1 MFRWVTTLQNK
12 KIQMLLVPEQVQVAL
27 PLPVDHRLLPVKPL
41 LVVVEVV
48 LTPNRSNWFSAAT
61 QQSVNLA

>member
-12 KIQMLLVPEQVQVAL
+12 KIQMLQVLVLVAL

>member
-1 MFRWVTTLQNK
+1 
-12 KIQMLLVPEQVQVAL
+12 MLLVPVQVQVAL

-41 LVVVEVV
+41 LVAVEVV
-48 LTPNRSNWFSAAT
+48 LTQNRSNWFSAAT

>member
-1 MFRWVTTLQNK
+1 MLQV
-12 KIQMLLVPEQVQVAL
+12 LVLVQVAL